1 MIGLAAALALIVY
14 LPGALIFRLPVAD
27 RDRRMSLDPAER
39 VYWAIALSLAIS
51 LTAGFV
57 LAAAGRFSLPRV
69 IAADVVIAIL
79 AIAAGNR
86 RLLARGA
93 ARPTA
98 WTAAPVL
105 VAALCLWLYP
115 PPSEYVM
122 GGKDPGT
129 YLNAGVQIAHGGNLI
144 THDEVVATLPREYL
158 PLFFPPH
165 GFDEY
170 YSLRFMGF
178 FLLDPATGAVVDQF
192 PHLYPVAVAI
202 GYELHGLTGA
212 RYVSIGLAALGV
224 LGLYFLAARLAG
236 RPAALAASGLLAIHL
251 VQLWHAR
258 IPNSEILTQP
268 LLLAGML
275 ACTRA
280 HVDGD
285 RFFAPVAGLLLGL
298 LLFSRIDGAL
308 VLAFAGAGLG
318 LWWLT
323 GGRVRAGFVMPLAG
337 LGVAAGAYA
346 VVFLAPYLNTPR
358 RWLEANWIPLA
369 VVMLAVVA
377 AWAAGLRLRQREAV
391 QRSVRRWAPAVIA
404 MGIVGLGIYAW
415 FFRIQG
421 GRLAEHDASSLRM
434 FGWYVH
440 PAAIAIAVAGF
451 VLLAMR
457 RFWKDPVFL
466 SAAAGSA
473 VFFFYKI
480 RIVPEHFW
488 TTRRFVPILLPAVM
502 LCLAAAAFM
511 PLDFSGARARLA
523 GWIRYAAGV
532 AVLTA
537 IALSFWQAAAPVRA
551 HVEYAGLIP
560 RLEALAGRLTDR
572 DLLLVE
578 SRNATDVHVLALPLA
593 YIYDREVLVL
603 TSPRPDRLMFAG
615 FIRWALDHYEN
626 VYFLAG
632 GGTDLLSRW
641 FAVEAIA
648 SEPIQVPEYESAWNA
663 YPSGARLKKFHLDLY
678 RFAPARA
685 GVLPPTSVDVGAAD
699 DLHVLRF
706 HAKEQDRRGTYRWS
720 RDVSY
725 LMLSGIDG
733 DATALVLWMDSGGR
747 PKAAP
752 PADVEISIGETVIG
766 RVRVEGGGGTYT
778 LPIPPDLAERAARA
792 ADPLTVRLRTT
803 TWNPREL
810 LGVSDDRELGVMV
823 DRVEVVRR

>member
-1 MIGLAAALALIVY
+1 MIGLAAALALVAY
-14 LPGALIFRLPVAD
+14 LPGALIFRLPLAD
-27 RDRRMSLDPAER
+27 RDRRMSLEPEER
-39 VYWAIALSLAIS
+39 VYWAVMLSLAIS

-57 LAAAGRFSLPRV
+57 LAAAGRFSLLRV
-69 IAADVVIAIL
+69 IAVDGLIAVL
-79 AIAAGNR
+79 AIAAANR

-93 ARPTA
+93 TLPTA
-98 WTAAPVL
+98 WTVAPVL
-105 VAALCLWLYP
+105 VAALCVWLYP

-129 YLNAGVQIAHGGNLI
+129 YLNAGIQIAHDGSLI
-144 THDEVVATLPREYL
+144 THDEVIATLPREYL

-165 GFDEY
+165 GYDEY

-192 PHLYPVAVAI
+192 PHLYPVAVAL
-202 GYELHGLTGA
+202 GYELYGLTGA
-212 RYVSIGLAALGV
+212 RSVSIALAVLGV

-251 VQLWHAR
+251 VQIWHAR

-285 RFFAPVAGLLLGL
+285 RFFAPAAGLLLGL
-298 LLFSRIDGAL
+298 LLFSRIDGVL

-323 GGRVRAGFVMPLAG
+323 GWRVRAAFVIPLAA
-337 LGVAAGAYA
+337 LGAAAGPYAAAY
-346 VVFLAPYLNTPR
+346 LAPYLNTPR
-358 RWLEANWIPLA
+358 RWLAANWIPLA
-369 VVMLAVVA
+369 AVMLAAGA
-377 AWAAGLRLRQREAV
+377 AGAAGLRLRRHEP
-391 QRSVRRWAPAVIA
+391 VRRAVRTWAPAAIA
-404 MGIVGLGIYAW
+404 AGIVGLAIYAW
-415 FFRIQG
+415 FFRFQG

-440 PAAIAIAVAGF
+440 PLAIAIAVAGF
-451 VLLAMR
+451 VLLATR

-502 LCLAAAAFM
+502 LCLAAALVM
-511 PLDFSGARARLA
+511 PLDLRGARARLA
-523 GWIRYAAGV
+523 GWIRYGV
-532 AVLTA
+532 GAAVLAA
-537 IALSFWQAAAPVRA
+537 IAASFWQAAAPVRA

-560 RLEALAGRLTDR
+560 RLEALANRLTDR

-603 TSPRPDRLMFAG
+603 TSPRPDRLRFAG
-615 FIRWALDHYEN
+615 FIRWALEHYEN

-632 GGTDLLSRW
+632 GGTDLLSRS
-641 FAVEAIA
+641 FEVHAVA
-648 SEPIQVPEYESAWNA
+648 SESIQIPEYESAWNA
-663 YPSGARLKKFHLDLY
+663 YPSGVRLKKFHLDLY
-678 RFAPARA
+678 RFAPARK
-685 GVLPPTSVDVGAAD
+685 GVVPPTSVDVGAAD

-706 HAKEQDRRGTYRWS
+706 HAKERDRRGTYRWS

-725 LMLSGIDG
+725 LMLSGIDAN
-733 DATALVLWMDSGGR
+733 ATALVLWLDGGGR
-747 PKAAP
+747 PRSAP
-752 PADVEISIGETVIG
+752 PADVEVSIGETVIG
-766 RVRVEGGGGTYT
+766 RVRVEGGRAAYT
-778 LPIPPDLAERAARA
+778 LPIPPDLAEAAGRAM
-792 ADPLTVRLRTT
+792 DPLTVRLRTT

-810 LGVSDDRELGVMV
+810 LGVPDDRDLGVMV